1 MKRAGVDVGGTFTDA
16 VIWDEET
23 GAVESAKGSSTH
35 PHADRGVVAA
45 LDKLSDAVADQP
57 LRHLVHGTTV
67 ATNACLERS
76 GPRIAMLCTRGFR
89 DVLEIGRIARH
100 AHELYDLRMEPP
112 APLVRRRDRL
122 EVDERVT
129 HDGAVVAELD
139 EASVREAARAIAA
152 RGIDSTAAC
161 LLHAHANSDHE
172 QRVRRIFAD
181 VAPEVRVSLSSEIL
195 PEFREYERGSTTV
208 LNAYLVPV
216 VSGYLDDLRGA
227 LDAWRPDL
235 PLWVM
240 QSNGGLTSAERAAR
254 EPVTLL
260 LSGPSGGV
268 VAGRVAAGQ
277 AGLENSITVDMGGT
291 SFDACLLPGNQPSIA
306 RGRSFADVPVAT
318 PAIDILTI
326 GTGGGSIGWVDA
338 GGQFRVGPRSAGA
351 NPGPVCYGR
360 GGTEATVTDA
370 NLVLGILG
378 AGQLLGGEVALDRD
392 AAVRACERLGA
403 KMGLSA
409 HEAAAGIR
417 RIVNA
422 AMAGAVRAVSVG
434 RGHDPRTFG
443 LVAFGGAGPMH
454 AADIASELGI
464 PTVVIPPV
472 PGCHSAVGLVM
483 TDVSHDYVAT
493 ILAAAAGPA
502 ADAEV
507 GAALDRLERSAQED
521 LADEGV
527 EPERRVLSVSV
538 DVRYRGQ
545 QSALTV
551 PLARPH
557 AADRIPAV
565 VETFHAHHEQ
575 LYGFRADGDPIEL
588 VNVRVHAVGRMES
601 AGAVELP
608 APRANVH
615 AAPTAVRS
623 SALGREGSEIETPV
637 YHRDHLE
644 PGSVVH
650 GPAIV
655 EQGDSTI
662 AVSAGWSARTDRF
675 GNLIMEVTR

>member
-35 PHADRGVVAA
+35 PNADRGVIAA
-45 LDKLSDAVADQP
+45 LDKLSDTVADQP

-76 GPRIAMLCTRGFR
+76 GPRIAMLSTRGFR

-100 AHELYDLRMEPP
+100 AHELYDLRSEPAP
-112 APLVRRRDRL
+112 PLVRRRDRL
-122 EVDERVT
+122 EVDERVR
-129 HDGAVVAELD
+129 HDGVVVADLD
-139 EASVREAARAIAA
+139 EESVRAAAQTIVA
-152 RGIDSTAAC
+152 RGIGSAAVC
-161 LLHAHANSDHE
+161 LLHAHANAEHE
-172 QRVRRIFAD
+172 ERVRRVFAE
-181 VAPEVRVSLSSEIL
+181 VAPDVHVSLSSEIL

-227 LDAWRPDL
+227 LDGWRADL

-268 VAGRVAAGQ
+268 VAGRVAAEQ

-291 SFDACLLPGNQPSIA
+291 SFDACLLPANEPSIA
-306 RGRSFADVPVAT
+306 RGRSFADVPVAV

-351 NPGPVCYGR
+351 EPGPVCYGR

-370 NLVLGILG
+370 NLVLGVLG

-392 AAVRACERLGA
+392 AAIEACQRLGA

-409 HEAAAGIR
+409 REAAVGIR

-434 RGHDPRTFG
+434 RGHDPRKFG

-454 AADIASELGI
+454 AADIASEIGV

-493 ILAAAAGPA
+493 ILVPASPA
-502 ADAEV
+502 ADAEL
-507 GAALDRLERSAQED
+507 GAALERLERSAQQD
-521 LADEGV
+521 LADDGV
-527 EPERRVLSVSV
+527 EPARRVLTASV

-545 QSALTV
+545 QSALNV
-551 PLARPH
+551 PLAQPH
-557 AADRIPAV
+557 AKNRVAAV
-565 VETFHAHHEQ
+565 VEAFHAHHERM
-575 LYGFRADGDPIEL
+575 YGFRADDEPVDL
-588 VNVRVHAVGRMES
+588 VNVRVHAVGKMES

-608 APRANVH
+608 SPRSGAHVAPSG
-615 AAPTAVRS
+615 VRQ
-623 SALGREGSEIETPV
+623 SALGHGGSDVETPV
-637 YHRDHLE
+637 FQRAHLE
-644 PGSVVH
+644 PGSVVY

-655 EQGDSTI
+655 EQGDSTV

-675 GNLIMEVTR
+675 GNLIMEVSR